1 MMLKKYIFITVSV
14 LVVVI
19 LLLWLSGAFSTK
31 IPMKPI
37 PPELRNINGEIVNV
51 RLAKLPLLE
60 PATGSIQAVHETTIS
75 SKLPARVTELN
86 IKAGQTVKKG
96 EALLRLDDA
105 ELQAKLQKAKS
116 SVVMAEAAHAQAV
129 LDERRFGTLLR
140 SQATSRQ
147 LYENAAT
154 RLKSADAELIM
165 AGEAVKE
172 VQSMLDYTVIIAPM
186 DGIVIDKK
194 VDVGDTVMPGQV
206 LLKLYDQ
213 KQMQIVAS
221 VRESLTSKLKVG
233 QNIGVRV
240 DALNRL
246 CSGTVSEIV
255 PESNSASR
263 TFLVKVTGPCP
274 SGIYTGMF
282 GRILIPLEDEEVLLI
297 PATALRNV
305 GQLELVDVAVGG
317 HAVRRA
323 VRTGRKFGDEIE
335 VLSGLRQNEQVIV
348 AGSKPLQ
355 KDTANGK

>member
-1 MMLKKYIFITVSV
+1 MIFKKYALIAGSIA
-14 LVVVI
+14 VVI
-19 LLLWLSGAFSTK
+19 FLLLWLAGTFSTK
-31 IPMKPI
+31 ISMNTVTPQ
-37 PPELRNINGEIVNV
+37 PEEINGRIVNI
-51 RLAKLPLLE
+51 RLARIPLLE

-75 SKLPARVTELN
+75 SKLLDRVTELN
-86 IKAGQTVKKG
+86 IKAGQKVKKG
-96 EALLRLDDA
+96 ETLLRLDDA

-116 SVVMAEAAHAQAV
+116 NVAVAEAAYAQAV
-129 LDERRFGTLLR
+129 LDERRFGSLLR

-154 RLKSADAELIM
+154 RLKSTDAELKM

-172 VQSMLDYTVIIAPM
+172 VQSMLDYTVIAAPM

-194 VDVGDTVMPGQV
+194 VDVGDTVMPGQA
-206 LLKLYDQ
+206 LLKLYDP

-221 VRESLTSKLKVG
+221 VRESLTSRLKIG

-246 CSGTVSEIV
+246 CGGTVSEIV

-263 TFLVKVTGPCP
+263 TFQVKVTGPCP
-274 SGIYTGMF
+274 AGIYTGMF
-282 GRILIPLEDEEVLLI
+282 GHILIPLEDEDVLLI
-297 PATALRNV
+297 PAGAVRHV
-305 GQLELVDVAVGG
+305 GQMELVDVAIDG

-335 VLSGLRQNEQVIV
+335 VLSGLRQNEQVIAADPV
-348 AGSKPLQ
+348 SLR
-355 KDTANGK
+355 KDTGNGK

>member
-1 MMLKKYIFITVSV
+1 MLLKKYALIACSV
-14 LVVVI
+14 VGVI
-19 LLLWLSGAFSTK
+19 VLLLWLSGTFSTK
-31 IPMKPI
+31 ISMKTV
-37 PPELRNINGEIVNV
+37 PPEPRNINGMIVNV

-60 PATGSIQAVHETTIS
+60 SATGSIQAVHETTIS
-75 SKLPARVTELN
+75 SKLPARVTEMN
-86 IKAGQTVKKG
+86 IKAGQTVNKG
-96 EALLRLDDA
+96 EVLLRLDDA

-116 SVVMAEAAHAQAV
+116 NVVMAEAAHAQAV
-129 LDERRFGTLLR
+129 LDERRFATLLM

-154 RLKSADAELIM
+154 RLKSADAELRM
-165 AGEAVKE
+165 VREAVKE
-172 VQSMLDYTVIIAPM
+172 VQSLLDYTVIAAPM

-194 VDVGDTVMPGQV
+194 VDVGDTVMPGQI

-221 VRESLTSKLKVG
+221 VRESLTFKLKVG

-274 SGIYTGMF
+274 AGIYTGMF
-282 GRILIPLEDEEVLLI
+282 GRILIPLENEEVLLI
-297 PATALRNV
+297 PCRAIRNV
-305 GQLELVDVAVGG
+305 GQLELVDVAVAG
-317 HAVRRA
+317 HAVRRS
-323 VRTGRKFGDEIE
+323 VRAGRKFGEEIE

-348 AGSKPLQ
+348 AESDSLH
-355 KDTANGK
+355 KDTDNGK

>member
-1 MMLKKYIFITVSV
+1 MLFKKYALIAGPVA
-14 LVVVI
+14 VVI
-19 LLLWLSGAFSTK
+19 VLLLWLSGAFSAK
-31 IPMKPI
+31 IPMKTI
-37 PPELRNINGEIVNV
+37 TPELRNINGEIVNV

-60 PATGSIQAVHETTIS
+60 SATGSIQAVHETTIS
-75 SKLPARVTELN
+75 AKLPARVTEIN

-96 EALLRLDDA
+96 EVLLRLDDA

-116 SVVMAEAAHAQAV
+116 NVVMAEAAHAQAV
-129 LDERRFGTLLR
+129 LDERRFGTLLK

-154 RLKSADAELIM
+154 RLKSADAELKM
-165 AGEAVKE
+165 AVEAVKE
-172 VQSMLDYTVIIAPM
+172 VQSMLDYTVIAAPM

-274 SGIYTGMF
+274 AGIYTGMF

-297 PATALRNV
+297 PAAALRNV

-348 AGSKPLQ
+348 AESKPLQ
-355 KDTANGK
+355 KDAVNGK

>member
-129 LDERRFGTLLR
+129 LDERRFGTLLK
-140 SQATSRQ
+140 SQA
-147 LYENAAT
+147 
-154 RLKSADAELIM
+154 I
-165 AGEAVKE
+165 
-172 VQSMLDYTVIIAPM
+172 
-186 DGIVIDKK
+186 
-194 VDVGDTVMPGQV
+194 
-206 LLKLYDQ
+206 
-213 KQMQIVAS
+213 AS
-221 VRESLTSKLKVG
+221 VW
-233 QNIGVRV
+233 
-240 DALNRL
+240 
-246 CSGTVSEIV
+246 
-255 PESNSASR
+255 
-263 TFLVKVTGPCP
+263 
-274 SGIYTGMF
+274 
-282 GRILIPLEDEEVLLI
+282 
-297 PATALRNV
+297 RN
-305 GQLELVDVAVGG
+305 L
-317 HAVRRA
+317 
-323 VRTGRKFGDEIE
+323 
-335 VLSGLRQNEQVIV
+335 
-348 AGSKPLQ
+348 
-355 KDTANGK
+355 

>member
-1 MMLKKYIFITVSV
+1 MMLKKNIFITVSV

-31 IPMKPI
+31 IPMKTI
-37 PPELRNINGEIVNV
+37 TPELRNINGEIVNV
-51 RLAKLPLLE
+51 RRAKRPLLE

-75 SKLPARVTELN
+75 SKLPARVTALN
-86 IKAGQTVKKG
+86 FKAGQTVKKG
-96 EALLRLDDA
+96 EVLLLLDDA

-129 LDERRFGTLLR
+129 LDERRFGTLLK

-154 RLKSADAELIM
+154 RLKSADAELKM
-165 AGEAVKE
+165 AAEAVKE
-172 VQSMLDYTVIIAPM
+172 VQSMLDYTVITSPM

-194 VDVGDTVMPGQV
+194 VDVGDTVMPGQI

-221 VRESLTSKLKVG
+221 VRESLSSKLKVG

-274 SGIYTGMF
+274 AGIYTGMF

-297 PATALRNV
+297 PAAALRNV

-348 AGSKPLQ
+348 AESKPLQ
-355 KDTANGK
+355 KDAVNGK